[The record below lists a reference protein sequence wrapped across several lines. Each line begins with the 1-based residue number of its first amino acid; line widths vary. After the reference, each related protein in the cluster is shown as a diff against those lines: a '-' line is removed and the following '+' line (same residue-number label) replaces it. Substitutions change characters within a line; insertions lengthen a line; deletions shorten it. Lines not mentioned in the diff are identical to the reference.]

1 MYELDIP
8 KQQTGVRVGRLFA
21 FFLRFCK
28 KSPLTRGAEWD
39 ILNKLLS
46 GREGFLPPTQKYLKK
61 ELDKLS

>member
-1 MYELDIP
+1 MM
-8 KQQTGVRVGRLFA
+8 RFA
-21 FFLRFCK
+21 VMGSGSFLRFCK

-61 ELDKLS
+61 ELDKLP